1 MSEGI
6 GYLWDYIKSPLGS
19 YLPLL
24 HTHVKIDV
32 LVIGF
37 RRSGDQ

>member
-1 MSEGI
+1 MTHLIERDGI
-6 GYLWDYIKSPLGS
+6 GHLWDYIKSPLGS
-19 YLPLL
+19 YLLHP

-37 RRSGDQ
+37 